1 MSAGKSTESV
11 ITSNSKRT
19 KELEPELVAI
29 AKIVRTRGLRGQ
41 VVAEVL
47 TDFPERFEGLREV
60 TALLRQVERRRLKI
74 EDFWFQKNRIV
85 FKFEGVDSMEAAEA
99 LRGAE
104 ICVNEE
110 AAVELGENEF
120 FDWELIGCSVETV
133 AGETLGT
140 VREVM
145 RTGGTEVLLVGGA
158 ERELMIPFAKAICV
172 EVDVVAK
179 RIVADPPEGLLE
191 F

>member
-1 MSAGKSTESV
+1 M
-11 ITSNSKRT
+11 
-19 KELEPELVAI
+19 EPELVAI

-85 FKFEGVDSMEAAEA
+85 LKFEGVDSIEAAED

-104 ICVNEE
+104 VCVDEE

-133 AGETLGT
+133 AGEGLGT

-145 RTGGTEVLLVGGA
+145 RTGGTEVLLVDGA
-158 ERELMIPFAKAICV
+158 EGEFMIPFAEAICV
-172 EVDVVAK
+172 EVDVEAK